1 MPVAVTVIG
10 EKVPFRH
17 CVCAVSDELPM
28 DVAALFV
35 RTTPSVED
43 TQGLLEMV
51 HVKVALV
58 PAGTPVTP
66 EL

>member
-1 MPVAVTVIG
+1 MAVN
-10 EKVPFRH
+10 VPFKH
-17 CVCAVSDELPM
+17 CVCVAVDWLVM

-35 RTTPSVED
+35 STTSSVD
-43 TQGLLEMV
+43 AVHGLFEMV
-51 HVKVALV
+51 HVNVALV